1 MDWQDRKMIEELN
14 KKRQELEDKIQ
25 KLQELYRANALKM
38 ERFQN
43 MSQQIKDKQQ
53 ELEQLF
59 NDLLDND
66 TKKLLD
72 ELNKLLDENRNV
84 DQVKDLIDKIS
95 YKNENLLKNL
105 ERTVELFKRM
115 KYESKLD
122 ETVNQLKDLQHSQ
135 DSLSN
140 STNDQ
145 KNDLSKLSEQQ
156 EKLNKD
162 FQDARKNIE
171 EMLDLNQD
179 LKNPFPVENTIDEE
193 KAIEEQQKNASDN
206 LQKGNRGNASK
217 AQQQASDQLQK
228 LTQKLDRMQ
237 MSGEMSMVQENLQ
250 DLRGIIDNLLK
261 LSFSQENLMNE
272 IRKLNL
278 SDPRFNEFSQEQL
291 NIRDE
296 SKIVEDSLMSLASRA
311 AMISSFITRKT
322 GEMNEYIEKS
332 TDALKE
338 RKKAEAT
345 GLQQYAMTSM
355 NDLALLLQDV
365 MSSMQQQMAA
375 MMGMPSK
382 SQQKGNEP
390 DMSELQ
396 QQLNDRIS
404 ELKKSGKT
412 GRALSEELARLAA
425 EQEKIRNMYK
435 EEREKSLHK
444 DSGDGSNDLIKKME
458 QSELD
463 IVNKN
468 ITQQLI
474 NRQKEIQVRLLE
486 SEKAMREQKLDQ
498 EREGVHAKNVKFEVP
513 PELEEYLKTKEKEV
527 ELLKTVPPRL
537 NPYYK
542 REVND
547 YFKRLQTTG
556 Q

>member
-1 MDWQDRKMIEELN
+1 
-14 KKRQELEDKIQ
+14 
-25 KLQELYRANALKM
+25 
-38 ERFQN
+38 
-43 MSQQIKDKQQ
+43 
-53 ELEQLF
+53 
-59 NDLLDND
+59 
-66 TKKLLD
+66 
-72 ELNKLLDENRNV
+72 
-84 DQVKDLIDKIS
+84 
-95 YKNENLLKNL
+95 
-105 ERTVELFKRM
+105 
-115 KYESKLD
+115 
-122 ETVNQLKDLQHSQ
+122 
-135 DSLSN
+135 
-140 STNDQ
+140 
-145 KNDLSKLSEQQ
+145 
-156 EKLNKD
+156 
-162 FQDARKNIE
+162 
-171 EMLDLNQD
+171 
-179 LKNPFPVENTIDEE
+179 
-193 KAIEEQQKNASDN
+193 
-206 LQKGNRGNASK
+206 
-217 AQQQASDQLQK
+217 
-228 LTQKLDRMQ
+228 MQ

-261 LSFSQENLMNE
+261 LSFSQENLMDE

-311 AMISSFITRKT
+311 AMISSFVTRKV
-322 GEMNEYIEKS
+322 GEMNEYIGKS

-338 RKKAEAT
+338 RKKSEAT

-390 DMSELQ
+390 DLSELQ

-404 ELKKSGKT
+404 ELKKSGKS
-412 GRALSEELARLAA
+412 GKAFSEELARLAA
-425 EQEKIRNMYK
+425 EQERIRNMFK
-435 EEREKSLHK
+435 DEREKSLHK
-444 DSGDGSNDLIKKME
+444 ESGEGANDLIKNME

-498 EREGVHAKNVKFEVP
+498 EREGVHAKNVKYEVP
-513 PELEEYLKTKEKEV
+513 PALQEYLKTKEKEV

-542 REVND
+542 REVNE
-547 YFKRLQTTG
+547 YFKRLQTTA